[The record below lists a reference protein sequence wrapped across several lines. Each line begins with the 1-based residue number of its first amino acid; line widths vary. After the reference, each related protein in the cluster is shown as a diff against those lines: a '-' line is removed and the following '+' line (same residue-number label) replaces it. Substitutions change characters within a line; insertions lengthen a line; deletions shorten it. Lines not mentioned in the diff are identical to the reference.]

1 MSYILDALRKSAEER
16 RKLQEQKTQSYDPLS
31 ITQGSRGK
39 KDRSRPLFLFIC
51 LVIGGLLAGLWFY
64 YSPLKPDLST
74 PQSSDQSHRQQAAGN
89 QKEENTVPPAQP
101 AAPAAETAAEA
112 VKPAPKSPVAL
123 NPAKTA
129 AQPARQQ
136 PVPKEQSTRASAAT
150 PAPIPLLKEL
160 PLSVQAAIPEMKFSG
175 HVFSADPRLRLIM
188 VNTSIVREGDMI
200 TPDVK
205 LVEITENGLV
215 FSYRQTP
222 FKVVL
227 F

>member
-31 ITQGSRGK
+31 IAQGSRGK
-39 KDRSRPLFLFIC
+39 KDRSRPGILFFCI
-51 LVIGGLLAGLWFY
+51 VIVGLLAGLWLY
-64 YSPLKPDLST
+64 YAPLEPDPSA
-74 PQSSDQSHRQQAAGN
+74 PQSSALSHGQQAAGEM
-89 QKEENTVPPAQP
+89 KEENTSPPEQP
-101 AAPAAETAAEA
+101 AAPAVETAAEA
-112 VKPAPKSPVAL
+112 VRPAPESPEAL
-123 NPAKTA
+123 NPAETA
-129 AQPARQQ
+129 AQPPGQQ
-136 PVPKEQSTRASAAT
+136 PARKELPPRVSTAA

-205 LVEITENGLV
+205 LIEITENGLV
-215 FSYRQTP
+215 FSYRQTL

>member
-16 RKLQEQKTQSYDPLS
+16 RKLQEQKMQSFDPLS
-31 ITQGSRGK
+31 IAQGSRGK
-39 KDRSRPLFLFIC
+39 KDRSRPGILFYC

-64 YSPLKPDLST
+64 YSPLKTDLSA
-74 PQSSDQSHRQQAAGN
+74 PGSSTQEHRQQAAGA
-89 QKEENTVPPAQP
+89 QREENTVAPGQP
-101 AAPAAETAAEA
+101 AAPAADTGAEA
-112 VKPAPKSPVAL
+112 ARPAPKSPEAL
-123 NPAKTA
+123 PPVETA
-129 AQPARQQ
+129 AQPERQQ
-136 PVPKEQSTRASAAT
+136 PIPKKQSTRVSAAT
-150 PAPIPLLKEL
+150 AAAIPLLKEL

-222 FKVVL
+222 FKIIL